1 MSIKATFPTG
11 HTEITVNG
19 LHQWDYGQQLEI
31 ECADLPALVE
41 VHFAH
46 EGMSEA
52 VVRVCNVSA
61 EGVLTASI
69 PDRCL
74 EQTSP
79 VYAWVVLVDETSGTT
94 VLTVTLPITARS
106 RPAAG
111 ASVPE
116 EISDKYTE
124 SIAAIN
130 AQIATLKAGN
140 ITVSKAENATS
151 AGYANLAHQAE
162 RAYKADEATTAQ
174 TAASASLASRLNT
187 GAYTQFSSTYG
198 GFKISD
204 PGLYLCISQ
213 HENFAISGVI
223 CIPRTTQTT
232 VGSSVHNSGSAGDI
246 SLVYDADR
254 GAAYFDTTL
263 AVSSGTCYRLMSFAI
278 S

>member
-94 VLTVTLPITARS
+94 VLTVTLPITARN
-106 RPAAG
+106 RPAAS

-130 AQIATLKAGN
+130 AQIAALKAGN
-140 ITVSKAENATS
+140 VEVMKANSALSASYATL
-151 AGYANLAHQAE
+151 AN
-162 RAYKADEATTAQ
+162 RANTADKADEATTAQ
-174 TAASASLASRLNT
+174 TAGSANTAARLNT
-187 GAYTQFSSTYG
+187 GAYAQYSSIDG

-204 PGLYLCISQ
+204 PGVYLCLSQ
-213 HENFAISGVI
+213 YNEFVISGVI
-223 CIPRTTQTT
+223 CIPRTTQTAL
-232 VGSSVHNSGSAGDI
+232 GSSVHNSGNAGDI
-246 SLVYDADR
+246 SLVYDAGR

-263 AVSSGTCYRLMSFAI
+263 AINSGTCYRLMSF
-278 S
+278 